1 MSKGT
6 GSKARAEIATSAWND
21 EAISAD
27 LLYGHPTIWAVG
39 AALNHR

>member
-6 GSKARAEIATSAWND
+6 GSKAWAEIATSAWND
-21 EAISAD
+21 EAITAD
-27 LLYGHPTIWAVG
+27 RLYGHPTICSVG